1 MTVLFIR
8 VSQEVASVIL
18 KEPWVE
24 ASQAPQGQRW
34 RKLQSRLHL
43 PVKEV
48 ALIEDLKV
56 GEMEFFD
63 FLDLNI
69 GDP

>member
-1 MTVLFIR
+1 
-8 VSQEVASVIL
+8 
-18 KEPWVE
+18 
-24 ASQAPQGQRW
+24 
-34 RKLQSRLHL
+34 
-43 PVKEV
+43 VKEV